1 MKKLLCILAVAMTGC
16 GDGYNAQ
23 VLSDV
28 ATATSTDQT
37 TLLNK
42 LKLDAETNKTSIDA
56 ELFRVCERLKARAGK
71 APASCDTIN
80 FKQPNTN

>member
-1 MKKLLCILAVAMTGC
+1 MKKLLLILALGITGC
-16 GDGYNAQ
+16 GDAYNEQ

-28 ATATSTDQT
+28 ATATSTDKT

-71 APASCDTIN
+71 APESCDTLN
-80 FKQPNTN
+80 PQ